1 MRFGYSES
9 GRIVGKVVTDC
20 FISLVVDSM
29 LKRKL
34 TLILLFLS
42 APVCASNLYVFESGE
57 SLVTDVLTGTVLYRG
72 SPTVGSSTNI
82 SVIKTSYTMCPP
94 TTFELETDLAGAINF
109 PGYRGVGD
117 SGRIHLNLHPR
128 DYYNY
133 YDLDEYRLIGDAS
146 IVQERRWKDLSCSGS
161 LKREKTSLGAVCG
174 VTSRFMNSS
183 ATEDTV
189 YTSMQ
194 LTATGEDVD
203 QKQRKFRTTCT
214 YKWKRAPLE
223 TAVQI
228 KPEVVNLTGKVGER
242 VLGNFDVILTAPF
255 SNTPRPSLKWDLVE
269 GGTPGCEVR
278 LSGNYAGWNAG
289 EWRDASYGTYR
300 MTVAVTSNKPQVC
313 TKKLN
318 WTVQIM

>member
-1 MRFGYSES
+1 
-9 GRIVGKVVTDC
+9 
-20 FISLVVDSM
+20 M

-34 TLILLFLS
+34 SLILLFLS

-82 SVIKTSYTMCPP
+82 STITTSYTMCPP

-109 PGYRGVGD
+109 PGYSSSGD
-117 SGRIHLNLHPR
+117 SGRIHLNLHPSR
-128 DYYNY
+128 GNSY
-133 YDLDEYRLIGDAS
+133 YDLDEYRLIGNGS

-161 LKREKTSLGAVCG
+161 LKTQKTALGAVCG
-174 VTSRFMNSS
+174 VTAKFMNSS

-223 TAVQI
+223 TAIQV
-228 KPEVVNLTGKVGER
+228 KPEVVNLTGKFGER

-255 SNTPRPSLKWDLVE
+255 SNTPRPRLKWDLVE
-269 GGTPGCEVR
+269 GGGPWMRSSLIGELCRLECRRMEGC
-278 LSGNYAGWNAG
+278 LLWHISYDSCSNFQQASG
-289 EWRDASYGTYR
+289 
-300 MTVAVTSNKPQVC
+300 
-313 TKKLN
+313 LH
-318 WTVQIM
+318 